1 MTLGHLSPR
10 TPDAG
15 DRHHLW
21 NNNGTWWVHYTLH
34 FGHRK
39 RRIRRSLKTRSL
51 AEAICSRDALFDR
64 IARDGEWV
72 ADRGDD
78 MRRML
83 FLGPDH
89 LAGTDP
95 AAARP
100 RSVGAAAA

>member
-39 RRIRRSLKTRSL
+39 RRIRRSL
-51 AEAICSRDALFDR
+51 AEAICRRDELFAR

>member
-1 MTLGHLSPR
+1 VI
-10 TPDAG
+10 
-15 DRHHLW
+15 
-21 NNNGTWWVHYTLH
+21 GTTSGTTTVC
-34 FGHRK
+34 
-39 RRIRRSLKTRSL
+39 RRD
-51 AEAICSRDALFDR
+51 ELFAR

>member
-51 AEAICSRDALFDR
+51 AEAICSRDELFAR
-64 IARDGEWV
+64 IARNGEWV